1 MNDGPVGFI
10 TRSEVVAL
18 LGRIPRLGIW
28 LNHLSKEQGQCPWTE
43 EPPHEAGQLGAA
55 PPRPKPRPAP
65 RPAVTCPGWGRGPRS
80 AGPLPYLSFPF
91 CPFPLQVRGRSRFFF
106 QSKLTKPQCLIDLKM
121 SVLPASGGKN
131 LSKDPKLFPLSPQR
145 QKADR
150 SCALKPQR
158 PFLLQNTQIQRPSL
172 HPGKVCFN
180 L

>member
-1 MNDGPVGFI
+1 MNDGPVGVI

-28 LNHLSKEQGQCPWTE
+28 LNHLSKEQGQCPWAE
-43 EPPHEAGQLGAA
+43 EPPHEAEQLGAA
-55 PPRPKPRPAP
+55 PPRPTPR
-65 RPAVTCPGWGRGPRS
+65 RHVPGLGAWPSER
-80 AGPLPYLSFPF
+80 ACPLPYLSFPF
-91 CPFPLQVRGRSRFFF
+91 CPFPLQVRGRSSFFF

-131 LSKDPKLFPLSPQR
+131 LSKDPILFPLSPQR

-158 PFLLQNTQIQRPSL
+158 PFLLQNTQIRRPSL
-172 HPGKVCFN
+172 HPGNVCFN